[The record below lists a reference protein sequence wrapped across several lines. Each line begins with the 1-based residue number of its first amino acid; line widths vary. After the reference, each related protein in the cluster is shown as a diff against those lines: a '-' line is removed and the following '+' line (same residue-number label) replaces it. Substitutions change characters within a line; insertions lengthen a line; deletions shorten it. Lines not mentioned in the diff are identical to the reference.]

1 MSFSKRAVKLL
12 RQTIKGFDKIVI
24 TTHKSPDGDAIGSA
38 TALAGVLVKMGKKVH
53 ICVPDAPPD
62 FLHWMKGTSHILTY
76 SDNRERVQEVIT
88 AAHLIFILDYNDLKR
103 VEEMGEIIQDAPAVK
118 VMIDHHPDPV
128 PCADII
134 ISDTGYASTA
144 EMIYML
150 LKKMEFVD
158 LIDKNIGES
167 LYCGIMTDTGSFKFS
182 GTTAR
187 THRIVAVLLDLG
199 VQHTEVHQRI
209 FDSSTEDKLR
219 LTGYALY
226 QGLKIIPEYKAAFI
240 KLDEEILKQFNYRK
254 GDTEGLVNYAL
265 SVEGVNLAAIFTEKE
280 PQIVRISFRS
290 KGKLAVNTMAKKHFE
305 GGGHMNAAGGIFKGS
320 IDDAIAKFEKLLPDW
335 IKK

>member
-1 MSFSKRAVKLL
+1 
-12 RQTIKGFDKIVI
+12 
-24 TTHKSPDGDAIGSA
+24 
-38 TALAGVLVKMGKKVH
+38 
-53 ICVPDAPPD
+53 
-62 FLHWMKGTSHILTY
+62 MKGAGHILTF
-76 SDNRERVQEVIT
+76 SDNRDRVQEVIT

-118 VMIDHHPDPV
+118 VMIDHHPDPA

-134 ISDTGYASTA
+134 LSDVGYASTA
-144 EMIYML
+144 EMVYML

-167 LYCGIMTDTGSFKFS
+167 LYCGMMTDTGSFKFS

-187 THRIVAVLLDLG
+187 THRIVAVLFNLG
-199 VQHTEVHQRI
+199 IQHTEVHQRI

-226 QGLKIIPEYKAAFI
+226 EGLKFIPEYKTAYI
-240 KLDEEILKQFNYRK
+240 KLDENILKQFNYKK

-265 SVEGVNLAAIFTEKE
+265 SVDGVNLAAIFTEKE

-305 GGGHMNAAGGIFKGS
+305 GGGHINAAGGIFKGS